1 MSMWKAVHA
10 CVQVVG
16 PNVVFTIQFDV
27 PFSGTI
33 IEADLHRLSY
43 LHTFLFVSPHTL
55 PNRSIKNIYLCYRQ
69 SGEEALGETI
79 GLIG

>member
-1 MSMWKAVHA
+1 MWKAVHA

-43 LHTFLFVSPHTL
+43 LHTFFICFHHT
-55 PNRSIKNIYLCYRQ
+55 RYQ
-69 SGEEALGETI
+69 I
-79 GLIG
+79 GA